1 MECTKYLDYKQRN
14 YRFDEVVGPWFNFV
28 QTATVFGWIGGIF
41 GISAC
46 FRKI

>member
-1 MECTKYLDYKQRN
+1 MQCTINLEYPKKS

-28 QTATVFGWIGGIF
+28 QTSTVFAWIGGIF
-41 GISAC
+41 GISAT